1 MKINDVYTSS
11 QAAATYQSQT
21 QKTEAAQSVSASKV
35 GANKSSG
42 GSDEVNLS
50 SLANVLQ
57 DAITESPEKTAYL
70 EKLAAQYA
78 AGTYQADPQAVAKSL
93 IGETLAD
100 KTGGKGGI

>member
-1 MKINDVYTSS
+1 V
-11 QAAATYQSQT
+11 QGAAT
-21 QKTEAAQSVSASKV
+21 AKV
-35 GANKSSG
+35 NGNKGNS

-78 AGTYQADPQAVAKSL
+78 KGSYQADPRAVAQSL

-100 KTGGKGGI
+100 NKIR

>member
-21 QKTEAAQSVSASKV
+21 QKTEAAQGAAAAKSV
-35 GANKSSG
+35 ANKGSV

-57 DAITESPEKTAYL
+57 DAVTESPERAAYL
-70 EKLAAQYA
+70 EKLSVEFA

-100 KTGGKGGI
+100 KTGESGL

>member
-1 MKINDVYTSS
+1 MKINDLYTSS

-21 QKTEAAQSVSASKV
+21 QKTEGVQGAATAKIN
-35 GANKSSG
+35 GNKGNS

-78 AGTYQADPQAVAKSL
+78 KGSYQADPRAVAQSL

-100 KTGGKGGI
+100 NKIR